1 MDWERLREYKHFN
14 RALKVNYLN
23 IPITVF
29 PITRE
34 GAAEFNEIYKF
45 LISDENKNMHTI
57 IRTKSGGISVSK
69 KSYFSGNVM
78 AWDIRCS
85 SSGIEITILNN
96 GAWRFQFRNLPK
108 KNERENKLYGRQAI
122 IKFKQLCQS
131 DLGIDLNDYALTK
144 EEGLRIKKE
153 IPMPKIELAPGVI
166 TGKTRVY
173 FNVHHI
179 DFHNSYPA
187 GLCNTHPEFRP
198 LIERLY
204 KERKTNPENK
214 AILNYTIGFMQQNNN
229 PLWAHLAKDAI
240 TDNLNRITELANRL
254 RQNYK
259 ILSYNTDGIWYMDS
273 TEEHRVYH
281 DENEGKLTGQW
292 KTDHVNCELRAYSDG
307 QYWFRENGK
316 FNAKARGY
324 YQYEQIKP
332 REEWDELDFDKAMS
346 GQTSILFIKGRG
358 FVIHV

>member
-1 MDWERLREYKHFN
+1 MDWEKLREYKHFN

-57 IRTKSGGISVSK
+57 IRTKSGGISISK

-85 SSGIEITILNN
+85 SSGIEITVLNN

-108 KNERENKLYGRQAI
+108 KDEKENKLYGRQAF

-131 DLGIDLNDYALTK
+131 ELGIDLNDYALTK
-144 EEGLRIKKE
+144 EEGLSIKKE

-204 KERKTNPENK
+204 KERKDNPENK

-259 ILSYNTDGIWYMDS
+259 ILSYNTDGIWYQDYKGLGP
-273 TEEHRVYH
+273 YH
-281 DENEGKLTGQW
+281 GDGEGKNLGQW
-292 KTDHVNCELRAYSDG
+292 ENDHQNCSIRFKSAGSYEY
-307 QYWFRENGK
+307 RENGVYTPVV
-316 FNAKARGY
+316 RGLTRLDA
-324 YQYEQIKP
+324 IKP
-332 REEWDELDFDKAMS
+332 RSEWTWGAIFDYDAS
-346 GQTSILFIKGRG
+346 PILFKFDNKEG
-358 FVIHV
+358 VIML

>member
-1 MDWERLREYKHFN
+1 MNK
-14 RALKVNYLN
+14 
-23 IPITVF
+23 
-29 PITRE
+29 
-34 GAAEFNEIYKF
+34 
-45 LISDENKNMHTI
+45 DEK
-57 IRTKSGGISVSK
+57 
-69 KSYFSGNVM
+69 
-78 AWDIRCS
+78 
-85 SSGIEITILNN
+85 
-96 GAWRFQFRNLPK
+96 
-108 KNERENKLYGRQAI
+108 ENKLYGRQAF

-131 DLGIDLNDYALTK
+131 ELGIDLNTYALTK

-204 KERKTNPENK
+204 KERKDNPENK

-259 ILSYNTDGIWYMDS
+259 ILSYNTDGIWYQDYKGLGP
-273 TEEHRVYH
+273 YH
-281 DENEGKLTGQW
+281 GDGEGKNLGQW
-292 KTDHVNCELRAYSDG
+292 ENDHQNCSIRFKSAGSYEY
-307 QYWFRENGK
+307 RENGVYTPVV
-316 FNAKARGY
+316 RGLTRLDA
-324 YQYEQIKP
+324 IKP
-332 REEWDELDFDKAMS
+332 RSEWTWGAIFDYDAS
-346 GQTSILFIKGRG
+346 PILFKFDNKEG
-358 FVIHV
+358 VIML